1 MHIMNKIIDILL
13 VEDNEGDIFLTKEAF
28 EDGKIRNNISVV
40 RDGVEAIDFLNKV
53 NGYKNAVTPDII
65 LMDLNLPKKNGQEVL
80 KYIREN
86 SALNKLPVIMLTTS
100 SSENDKQESYNNAA
114 TYYLTKPFETSSFL
128 GAISKLETFYISI
141 EKSIP
146 NIPTDD

>member
-1 MHIMNKIIDILL
+1 MNKIINILL

-28 EDGKIRNNISVV
+28 ADGKIRNKISVV
-40 RDGVEAIDFLNKV
+40 RNGVEAIDFLNKANV
-53 NGYKNAVTPDII
+53 YKNALTPDIV

-86 SALNKLPVIMLTTS
+86 NALNKLPVIMLTTS
-100 SSENDKQESYNNAA
+100 SSENDKHEAYKNSA
-114 TYYLTKPFETSSFL
+114 TFYLTKPFETGTFL

-146 NIPTDD
+146 NFPTNDKK

>member
-1 MHIMNKIIDILL
+1 MNKIIDILL

-28 EDGKIRNNISVV
+28 EDGKIRNDIIVV
-40 RDGVEAIDFLNKV
+40 RDGVEAIDFLNKA
-53 NGYKNAVTPDII
+53 NGYKNARTPDIV

-86 SALNKLPVIMLTTS
+86 NALKKLPVIMLTTS
-100 SSENDKQESYNNAA
+100 SSENDKQESYKNSA
-114 TYYLTKPFETSSFL
+114 THYLTKPFETSSFL
-128 GAISKLETFYISI
+128 GAISKIETFFISI

-146 NIPTDD
+146 NIPADDKK